1 MKKAGL
7 LTGLVALGALFSVA
21 SNAAASYDVWFA
33 LSSDATGTPITSL
46 NYTPGTAI
54 NLSVWISSDKPV
66 NLLEIRWALGD
77 KLGYQSTLTK
87 SALFQKP
94 ADSADTDV
102 KQKPVQVA
110 NEPGYASAYRVG
122 WQTSVTESQNPYAL
136 TAVDNEGNEYPIHPT
151 YEPATPDVWQNFKVL
166 NLKLNSTLAAGES
179 TKISLIDVGT
189 GTQDTTVF
197 NYISWNGTKN
207 TYNTVRPGNVT
218 LDINA
223 VPEPGSMVA
232 LATGLVGLVGFAR
245 RRKA

>member
-21 SNAAASYDVWFA
+21 SNAAASYDVWLA
-33 LSSDATGTPITSL
+33 LASDATGTPITSI
-46 NYTPGTAI
+46 NYVPGTAI

-66 NLLEIRWALGD
+66 NLLELRWALGD
-77 KLGYQSTLTK
+77 KLGYQDTLAK
-87 SALFQKP
+87 SAIFLKP
-94 ADSADTDV
+94 ADSASTDV

-110 NEPGYASAYRVG
+110 NETGYSSAYRVAWG
-122 WQTSVTESQNPYAL
+122 TSVTEEQNPYGL
-136 TAVDNEGNEYPIHPT
+136 TALDNEGNEYPIHPT
-151 YEPATPDVWQNFKVL
+151 YEPTPDVWKNFKVL

-197 NYISWNGTKN
+197 NYLAWNGTTN
-207 TYNTVRPGNVT
+207 TYNTVRPGTYTV
-218 LDINA
+218 DINA

>member
-21 SNAAASYDVWFA
+21 SNAAASYDVWLA
-33 LSSDATGTPITSL
+33 LSSDATGTPITSID
-46 NYTPGTAI
+46 YTPGTAI

-66 NLLEIRWALGD
+66 NLLELRWALGD
-77 KLGYQSTLTK
+77 KLGYQNTLAK
-87 SALFQKP
+87 SALFIKP
-94 ADSADTDV
+94 VDSADTDI
-102 KQKPVQVA
+102 KQRPVQVA
-110 NEPGYASAYRVG
+110 NETGYASAYRVAWG
-122 WQTSVTESQNPYAL
+122 TSVIEEQNPYNITTL
-136 TAVDNEGNEYPIHPT
+136 DIEGNEYLIHPT
-151 YEPATPDVWQNFKVL
+151 YEPTTPDVWQNYKVM

-179 TKISLIDVGT
+179 SKISLIDVGS

-197 NYISWNGTKN
+197 NYLSWNGTTN
-207 TYNTVRPGNVT
+207 TYNTVRPGTYTV
-218 LDINA
+218 DINA